1 MPPKNVFLSSPDPTS
16 DALADFRLALMKI
29 GFKVFTNDGI
39 PPDSDLARR
48 EIAIADCVVVGLV
61 GTATMMERFH
71 KEIDNAHAE
80 KKQIIVAQL
89 EDADIPPS
97 LQQYAIIDLR
107 NNYDMGLQLI
117 SIALSGKLQAN
128 FGTPSQPISPL
139 PPITST
145 PKPTVPNVPPKR
157 IDAPI
162 SPPKPITA
170 SSSGSPISQDG
181 ANPATVIAVMF
192 AIVVIGFVVLS
203 NLPLGGGGR
212 SSLQA
217 VSVTER
223 QISSTLVEFSTPFV
237 RITLPNTWRDNTNAI
252 ANNTQWQAL
261 LGVVDART
269 TRALLQMGLV
279 DRETDN
285 ILVILRLPMN
295 NQPLSLAE
303 LQAGFNQVS
312 PQSGMTILETRLR
325 SYGFGDALFVAAE
338 SGGLYQYM
346 VINMNAGFMYMV
358 IMTSNSENANTFHD
372 MLRRLQITNTG
383 APA

>member
-117 SIALSGKLQAN
+117 SIALSGKVQAN
-128 FGTPSQPISPL
+128 FGTPSQPISPSS
-139 PPITST
+139 PMTST
-145 PKPTVPNVPPKR
+145 PKPTVPNMPPKR

-162 SPPKPITA
+162 LPPKPITA

-203 NLPLGGGGR
+203 NLPLGGSGR